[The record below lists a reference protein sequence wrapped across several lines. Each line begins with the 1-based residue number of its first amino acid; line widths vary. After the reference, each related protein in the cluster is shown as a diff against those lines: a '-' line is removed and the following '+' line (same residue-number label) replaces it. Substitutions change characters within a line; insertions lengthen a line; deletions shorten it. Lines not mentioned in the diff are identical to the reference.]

1 MSVASPTAGQSPVA
15 GPATAPDARP
25 PLRSALNRA
34 WLPGL
39 IAGVLATA
47 EIVARVVV
55 KLHGRVSGLALV
67 GDVYGHPGHLPSGVE
82 VFNFLGYD
90 GQFYYRMALSPDSF
104 QRTMYGISIDSSYRF
119 VRIGYPALAWLTSA
133 GQHAAVPWTLAVINV
148 LSLAAIAVLGGLFAQ
163 EAGRHALW
171 GLLLASYFGL
181 ATSAA
186 RDLTEPLAAACLLGG
201 ILAYR
206 HRRLLVAA
214 GLFAFAGL
222 TRETALVA
230 PMALAVI
237 RLYAM
242 VRRRTRPGREDLV
255 WLIPALVFVAWEVV
269 LRFATGVIPIFQDSG
284 KNAGAPFAAAVMA
297 IGHNFGDVIRSVPG
311 APGAIIIWDLEF
323 LVLAGFAVVALCSL
337 RATTVPLYERVALVL
352 YIVEIFCLSPT
363 NWDGYADLRSFV
375 EVFLLAT
382 LILLA
387 TPRRKLIW
395 FAAAAGPMFLTV
407 LVYRTM
413 VL

>member
-1 MSVASPTAGQSPVA
+1 MTLASATA
-15 GPATAPDARP
+15 GPATLPDQRP
-25 PLRSALNRA
+25 GWRTAANRA
-34 WLPGL
+34 YVPGL
-39 IAGVLATA
+39 IAGVLAVI
-47 EIVARVVV
+47 EIAVRVVV
-55 KLHGRVSGLALV
+55 KLHGQISGLALV
-67 GDVYGHPGHLPSGVE
+67 GNVYGHPGHLPSGTE
-82 VFNFLGYD
+82 VFSYPGYD
-90 GQFYYRMALSPDSF
+90 GQFYYRMALAPASF
-104 QRTMYGISIDSSYRF
+104 QRTMYGISIDSTYRF
-119 VRIGYPALAWLTSA
+119 VRIGYSALAWLASA
-133 GQHAAVPWTLAVINV
+133 GQHAAVPWALAAINV

-171 GLLLASYFGL
+171 GLLLAAYFGL
-181 ATSAA
+181 ATSVA

-201 ILAYR
+201 ILAFR
-206 HRRLLVAA
+206 HRRLMVAA

-230 PMALAVI
+230 PMALAII

-242 VRRRTRPGREDLV
+242 ARRRARPGREDLV

>member
-67 GDVYGHPGHLPSGVE
+67 GDVYGHPGHLPSGME

-181 ATSAA
+181 ATSVA
-186 RDLTEPLAAACLLGG
+186 RDLTEPLAAACLLAG
-201 ILAYR
+201 
-206 HRRLLVAA
+206 LLVYRRGRPVLAA
-214 GLFAFAGL
+214 GLFAFAAL
-222 TRETALVA
+222 TRETAVVA
-230 PMALAVI
+230 PVALGI
-237 RLYAM
+237 TRLVGIA
-242 VRRRTRPGREDLV
+242 RRRIRPGRTDLAWV
-255 WLIPALVFVAWEVV
+255 VPGVAFVAWEAV
-269 LRFATGVIPIFQDSG
+269 LKLVTGEFPIVQDGG
-284 KNAGAPFAAAVMA
+284 KNAGAPFVAAFQA
-297 IGHNFGDVIRSVPG
+297 IGHNFSHLTAPIRS
-311 APGAIIIWDLEF
+311 APGAVIIWDLEF
-323 LVLAGFAVVALCSL
+323 LVLMLFAVAALSTL
-337 RATTVPLYERVALVL
+337 GKSAVPGYERLALVL
-352 YIVEIFCLSPT
+352 YVLEIFSLSPT

-382 LILLA
+382 LVLFA
-387 TPRRKLIW
+387 APRRLVW
-395 FAAAAGPMFLTV
+395 FAAAAAPMFLTV
-407 LVYRTM
+407 AVYRT
-413 VL
+413 LIL